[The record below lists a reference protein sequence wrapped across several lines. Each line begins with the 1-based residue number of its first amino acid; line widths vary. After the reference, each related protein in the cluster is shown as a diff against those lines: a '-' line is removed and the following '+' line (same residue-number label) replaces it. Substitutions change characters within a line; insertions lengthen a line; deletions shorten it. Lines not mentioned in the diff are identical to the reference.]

1 MYFVEL
7 FAGAGGMGLGL
18 EAAGMEHLLSFEWQ
32 EAQHSVLV
40 HAGKDAIRMDLK
52 EVGNACL
59 SMRERPDLIAGGPPC
74 QDFSRAG
81 QRQITD
87 RAQMTKHFAQIVCL
101 QRAEWFVFE
110 NVPEAA
116 RSSQYKWA
124 RALFKRH
131 GYGLTEV
138 QLDAQDYG
146 VPQRRKRH
154 FCVGRLDE
162 IDGFLFNDLLDA
174 ASPKPMT
181 IRDMLN
187 PREFPEDRELLA
199 KGCFFARPWMGKS
212 DEPNGR
218 GILRIDEPCA
228 TIARNTHEYPGEG
241 YIAHRDDAGELK
253 DAHIL
258 TVNQVA
264 RIQGFPSNYD
274 FQRKERPRAREGWS
288 EKTIN
293 LMVAN
298 AVPAPMVQRIAK
310 VIFERHHSIPST
322 KTNKTFALP
331 KLDKSLAAH
340 LKEQRPHLYRD
351 DFKKIQADADRAR
364 KLIGDQPYADTAA
377 ALKALNTSSEKGIA
391 FKKLPNKEQ
400 SALIKALTE
409 HRKYE
414 YNQFS
419 AFIERRRPDLTKAA
433 VYNIRSN
440 IARARK
446 MIDGRIYANFAVEL
460 QALEN
465 SVENGVRFRDMSVR
479 LRSDL
484 IQALTDYRAFIEETG
499 SPSVWAPKPA
509 KMPVFGHGPQ
519 RKPRKLRIR
528 KKGTALLQT
537 TPRRILEGSLNL
549 NRGKKEDKPDALA
562 TVFDPEFFYLDDLPE
577 PRSQVSDEEAWRP
590 EDYWIPDP
598 EEIDPED

>member
-1 MYFVEL
+1 MYFIEL

-18 EAAGMEHLLSFEWQ
+18 EAAGMEHLLSFEWA

-40 HAGKDAIRMDLK
+40 HAGKDAVRMDLK
-52 EVGNACL
+52 QVAEACFA
-59 SMRERPDLIAGGPPC
+59 MRERPDLIAGGPPC

-81 QRQITD
+81 KRQKTD
-87 RAQMTKHFAQIVCL
+87 RARLTQHFAQIICL
-101 QRAEWFVFE
+101 MRTEWFIFE

-116 RSSQYKWA
+116 RSSEYKWA
-124 RALFKRH
+124 RALWKRH

-154 FCVGRLDE
+154 FCIGRLDE
-162 IDGFLFNDLLDA
+162 IDGVLFNDLLDA

-181 IRDMLN
+181 IRDMLD

-218 GILRIDEPCA
+218 GILGIDEPCA

-241 YIAHRDDAGELK
+241 YIAHRDDEGELK

-258 TVNQVA
+258 TVKQVA

-274 FQRKERPRAREGWS
+274 FQRKERLRAREGWS

-310 VIFERHHSIPST
+310 VIFERHHGIPST

-331 KLDKSLAAH
+331 KLDKSFAAH
-340 LKEQRPHLYRD
+340 LKEQRPHLYRA
-351 DFKKIQADADRAR
+351 DFKRIQADADRA
-364 KLIGDQPYADTAA
+364 KKIIGNRPHADIAA
-377 ALKALNTSSEKGIA
+377 ELKALESSSVNGVAFRQLPEKE
-391 FKKLPNKEQ
+391 K
-400 SALIKALTE
+400 SALIYALTE

-414 YNQFS
+414 NKQFN
-419 AFIERRRPDLTKAA
+419 AFLARHRPEITDAA
-433 VYNIRSN
+433 VSNIRSN
-440 IARARK
+440 VNRARR
-446 MIDGRIYANFAVEL
+446 MIDGRIYATS
-460 QALEN
+460 ALEAEALED
-465 SVENGVRFRDMSVR
+465 SIENGVLYRNMSVR
-479 LRSDL
+479 RRSDL
-484 IQALTDYRAFIEETG
+484 IQALTDYRAFIDETW
-499 SPSVWAPKPA
+499 SPSTWAPKPA

-519 RKPRKLRIR
+519 RKPQKLRIK

-537 TPRRILEGSLNL
+537 APRRILEGPLNL
-549 NRGKKEDKPDALA
+549 NRGKKEDKPDILV
-562 TVFDPEFFYLDDLPE
+562 TMFDPEFFYFDALPE
-577 PRSQVSDEEAWRP
+577 PRSQVSDEEEWRP
-590 EDYWIPDP
+590 DDYLIPDP
-598 EEIDPED
+598 EELEPED